1 MKEKLILEIQKEAD
15 ETSPQVGV
23 SLTIDTFNREGSHVS
38 GSVSLIP
45 RCSSHEMLER
55 EVSRIK
61 ERLDALLEESQK
73 LFESELRREPL
84 EVNENLSAKEIWDIL
99 STIEDLELLIK
110 EFNSLSHEKRLEVA
124 DHVFTNC
131 NIFSGVASV
140 FSMRYNSEEAQ
151 LE

>member
-1 MKEKLILEIQKEAD
+1 MKEKLILEIQNEAD

-23 SLTIDTFNREGSHVS
+23 SVTIDTFNREGSHAS

-45 RCSSHEMLER
+45 GCSSHEMLER

-73 LFESELRREPL
+73 LFEPEQEAESPK
-84 EVNENLSAKEIWDIL
+84 VDKNLSAKEIWDIL
-99 STIEDLELLIK
+99 STRQDFELLIK

-140 FSMRYNSEEAQ
+140 FSMRYNSEEAA

>member
-1 MKEKLILEIQKEAD
+1 MKEKLILEIQKEAG

-23 SLTIDTFNREGSHVS
+23 SVAIDTFNREGSPVS

-73 LFESELRREPL
+73 LFESEPRREPL
-84 EVNENLSAKEIWDIL
+84 EVDENLSAEEIWNIL
-99 STIEDLELLIK
+99 LSIEDFELLSK
-110 EFNSLSHEKRLEVA
+110 EFNNLSHEKRLEVA

-140 FSMRYNSEEAQ
+140 FSMRYNSEQAQ